1 MVPEGIKDQTN
12 QGYKNIFISVR
23 STIMFDLSKSFF
35 LWMKK
40 ILKIVFCIFHIV
52 KYGVNIWCKKKLPKS
67 KLFKLVNVR
76 LIDDILTCFLFMVNI
91 YNYNIFFYF
100 CLTIFS

>member
-1 MVPEGIKDQTN
+1 MNE
-12 QGYKNIFISVR
+12 
-23 STIMFDLSKSFF
+23 
-35 LWMKK
+35 K

-76 LIDDILTCFLFMVNI
+76 LIDDILTNLFFVHGKYI
-91 YNYNIFFYF
+91 
-100 CLTIFS
+100 